1 MTLRKS
7 FLWQRLAAIGIAAS
21 LSFSAD
27 AFVRKAPHQK
37 TPSPP
42 NPAKRLSLR
51 DEVAQLVV
59 VPFTGQ
65 ALPKRAKHKRGEVE
79 HDVASLVKKQH
90 VGGLILVNVFQGHLV
105 QRADP
110 VEAATVINKL
120 QRMAKTPLIVGADL
134 ERGASMRFND
144 TTIFPQAMAFA
155 AAGSTDA
162 VKFEG
167 EITAQEA
174 RAIGVQ
180 WVFAPVAD
188 VNSNPDNPI
197 INIRSFSEDPKQ
209 VSEYVDAF
217 LKGAQANPKFTVLTT
232 AKHFPGHGDTATDTH
247 LNLATISADR
257 DHLDKV
263 ELVPFESA
271 IANGVDSIMTA
282 HLSVP
287 ALGTGE
293 LPATLSPEILTKLL
307 RDDLKFKGLVV
318 TDALDMGGVAKG
330 YGPGDAAVRAVA
342 AGADVLLMPT
352 DAVAAIDAVVAAVKS
367 GQISKERLDDS
378 VNRILAAKAR
388 VGLNAQRY
396 VNVKAIPT
404 LVNLP
409 QSNARAQSIADS
421 AVTLVKNDSKLLPI
435 QPSAQSCFA
444 ILREGPN
451 SQQGQVM
458 QPEIQRRAPGRPVL
472 LLSPA
477 ITEAEMDSAISGAGP
492 CDQWYVAAFVSVAG
506 YRGSV
511 SLGGNYP
518 ALMQKLIASG
528 KPVML
533 VSMGNPYLLR
543 SFPNVAAY
551 MTTFSTVPPSE
562 ISAVKALW
570 GEIPIRGHLPV
581 TIPNLAKFGEG
592 IDVNATVA
600 ARLQ

>member
-1 MTLRKS
+1 M
-7 FLWQRLAAIGIAAS
+7 
-21 LSFSAD
+21 
-27 AFVRKAPHQK
+27 RKAK
-37 TPSPP
+37 RKATPTER
-42 NPAKRLSLR
+42 AARKLSLH

-59 VPFTGQ
+59 VPFSGQ
-65 ALPKRAKHKRGEVE
+65 ALAKRSQQWRDLA
-79 HDVASLVKKQH
+79 ALVHKQH
-90 VGGLILVNVFQGHLV
+90 VGGLILVNVYQGHLI

-110 VEAATVINKL
+110 VQAATVINALQKL
-120 QRMAKTPLIVGADL
+120 AKTPLIVGADL
-134 ERGASMRFND
+134 ERGASMRFNE

-155 AAGSTDA
+155 ASGNPDA
-162 VKFEG
+162 ARFEG
-167 EITAQEA
+167 QITAQEA
-174 RAIGVQ
+174 RALGVQ

-197 INIRSFSEDPKQ
+197 INIRSYSEDPKQ
-209 VSEYVDAF
+209 VSDYVDAF
-217 LKGAQANPKFTVLTT
+217 LKGAQSNPKFPVLTT

-247 LNLATISADR
+247 LNLATIPADR
-257 DHLDKV
+257 QHLDQV

-271 IANGVDSIMTA
+271 IANGVDAIMTA
-282 HLSVP
+282 HLAVP
-287 ALGTGE
+287 ALGTGD
-293 LPATLSPEILTKLL
+293 LPATLSPQILTHLL
-307 RDDLKFKGLVV
+307 RDDLKFKGIVV

-330 YGPGDAAVRAVA
+330 YTTGDAAVRAIE

-352 DAVAAIDAVVAAVKS
+352 DPVAAIDAVVAAVKS
-367 GQISKERLDDS
+367 GRISKERLDDS
-378 VNRILAAKAR
+378 VNRLLAAKAR
-388 VGLNAQRY
+388 LGLNAQRL

-409 QSNARAQSIADS
+409 QSNARAQTIADA
-421 AVTLVKNDSKLLPI
+421 AVTLVKNDYQMLPI
-435 QPSAQSCFA
+435 QPNAQPCFA
-444 ILREGPN
+444 ILREGAT

-458 QPEIQRRAPGRPVL
+458 QPEIAKRAPGRPAL

-477 ITEAEMDSAISGAGP
+477 LSDSELDAAITSAGN
-492 CDQWYVAAFVSVAG
+492 CEQWYVAAFVSVAG

-518 ALMQKLIASG
+518 SLMAKLTASG

-570 GEIPIRGHLPV
+570 GEIPIRGRLPV
-581 TIPNLAKFGEG
+581 TIPNLAKFGDG
-592 IDVNATVA
+592 MDVNATAA